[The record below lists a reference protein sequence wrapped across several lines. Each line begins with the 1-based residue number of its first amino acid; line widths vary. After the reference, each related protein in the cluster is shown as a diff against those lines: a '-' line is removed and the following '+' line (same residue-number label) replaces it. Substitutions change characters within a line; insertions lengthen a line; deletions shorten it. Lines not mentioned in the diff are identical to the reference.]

1 MLLYKYTKYIKT
13 NKIFLSW
20 EVRIIKKEVRVFPL
34 EKYME
39 FITDESLIENKY
51 KFLNIPKDYVIGIDL
66 SLDVNLFYGLK
77 IGNTLYKSVVNIKEF
92 DNYDVVLRLLSWG
105 RWDGKGEYVFR
116 VLKSNKNEQVDFQEE
131 KDYLNSH
138 KVCCNIK

>member
-1 MLLYKYTKYIKT
+1 M
-13 NKIFLSW
+13 
-20 EVRIIKKEVRVFPL
+20 RIIKKEVRVFPL

-105 RWDGKGEYVFR
+105 RWDEKGEYVFR

-131 KDYLNSH
+131 KEYLNSH
-138 KVCCNIK
+138 RVCCNII